1 MSLPTAILCPIDF
14 SPASERALRHAVA
27 LSGLVAAH
35 LTVVTV
41 NDPLLV
47 AAAAASGHADALND
61 QVERALLET
70 LERVPVPESPLLPA
84 LDIVTGEPAEEIL
97 KAAERAGAGLIVM
110 GTRGLGAAG
119 RLMFGSTAERVVRAA
134 RVPVVAVPDVAPD
147 RLAVDQGRAL
157 QSIGHVVASVGLD
170 LTDTIVASAAGE
182 WAATFGTPL
191 TLAHVCPDIS
201 APAWWPFAA
210 PGVES
215 VEDARTRLQSLAR
228 SVPTA
233 ADALLDVRRGSVA
246 EGVAAIVRDRDA
258 GLLVVSR
265 GSGAHRLG
273 ATAYRLM
280 AAADVPTLVVAGA

>member
-47 AAAAASGHADALND
+47 AAAAASGHDEALND

-70 LERVPVPESPLLPA
+70 LERVPAPESPLLPA
-84 LDIVTGEPAEEIL
+84 LDIVTGEPADEIL

-134 RVPVVAVPDVAPD
+134 RVPVLAVPDVAPD

-157 QSIGHVVASVGLD
+157 QSIGHIVASVGLD

-191 TLAHVCPDIS
+191 TLAHVCPDFS
-201 APAWWPFAA
+201 APAWWPFTA

-215 VEDARTRLQSLAR
+215 VDDARTRLQSLAR

-233 ADALLDVRRGSVA
+233 ADALLDVRRGGVA

-280 AAADVPTLVVAGA
+280 TAADVPTLVVAGA

>member
-14 SPASERALRHAVA
+14 SPAAERALRHAIA

-47 AAAAASGHADALND
+47 AAAAASGHGDALND
-61 QVERALLET
+61 QMERALLDT
-70 LERVPVPESPLLPA
+70 LERVPATDSPLLPA
-84 LDIVTGEPAEEIL
+84 LGVTGDPADEIL

-119 RLMFGSTAERVVRAA
+119 RLMFGSTAERVIRDAH
-134 RVPVVAVPDVAPD
+134 VPVLVVPDLAPD
-147 RLAVDQGRAL
+147 RLAVERGTAM

-170 LTDTIVASAAGE
+170 ATDTLVAAAAGE

-191 TLAHVCPDIS
+191 TLAHVTPDVPT
-201 APAWWPFAA
+201 PAWWPFAR
-210 PGVES
+210 PGIES
-215 VEDARTRLQSLAR
+215 VDEARARLQSLAR

-233 ADALLDVRRGSVA
+233 GSALIDVRHGHVA
-246 EGVAAIVRDRDA
+246 EGLSAIVRDRDA

-280 AAADVPTLVVAGA
+280 ASADVPTLVVAGA

>member
-47 AAAAASGHADALND
+47 AAAAASGHDDALND

-70 LERVPVPESPLLPA
+70 LERVPAPESPLLPA
-84 LDIVTGEPAEEIL
+84 LDIVTGEPADEIL

-134 RVPVVAVPDVAPD
+134 RVPVLAVPDVAPD

-157 QSIGHVVASVGLD
+157 QSIGHIVASVGLD

-191 TLAHVCPDIS
+191 TLAHVCPDFS
-201 APAWWPFAA
+201 APAWWPFTA

-215 VEDARTRLQSLAR
+215 VDDARTRLQSLAR

-233 ADALLDVRRGSVA
+233 ADALLDVRRGGVA

-280 AAADVPTLVVAGA
+280 TAADVPTLVVAGA

>member
-47 AAAAASGHADALND
+47 AAAAASGHDEALND

-70 LERVPVPESPLLPA
+70 LERVPAPESPLLPA
-84 LDIVTGEPAEEIL
+84 LDIVTGEPADEIL

-134 RVPVVAVPDVAPD
+134 RVPVLAVPDVAPD

-157 QSIGHVVASVGLD
+157 QSIGHIVASVGLD

-201 APAWWPFAA
+201 APAWWPFTA

-215 VEDARTRLQSLAR
+215 VDDARTRLQSLAR

-233 ADALLDVRRGSVA
+233 ADALLDVRRGGVA

-280 AAADVPTLVVAGA
+280 TAADVPTLVVAGA

>member
-47 AAAAASGHADALND
+47 AAAAASGHDEALND

-70 LERVPVPESPLLPA
+70 LERVPAPESPLLPA
-84 LDIVTGEPAEEIL
+84 LDIVTGEPADEIL

-134 RVPVVAVPDVAPD
+134 RVPVLAVPDVAPD

-191 TLAHVCPDIS
+191 TLAHVCPDFS
-201 APAWWPFAA
+201 APAWWPFTA

-215 VEDARTRLQSLAR
+215 VDDARTRLQSLAR

-233 ADALLDVRRGSVA
+233 ADALLDVRRGGVA

-280 AAADVPTLVVAGA
+280 TAADVPTLVVAGA

>member
-47 AAAAASGHADALND
+47 AAAAASGHADALNE

-70 LERVPVPESPLLPA
+70 LERVPAPESPLLPA

-119 RLMFGSTAERVVRAA
+119 RLMFGSTAERVGRAA
-134 RVPVVAVPDVAPD
+134 RVPVLAVPDVAPD

-280 AAADVPTLVVAGA
+280 TAADVPTLVVAGA

>member
-47 AAAAASGHADALND
+47 AAAAASGHADALNE

-70 LERVPVPESPLLPA
+70 LERVPAPESPLLPA

-134 RVPVVAVPDVAPD
+134 RVPVLAVPDVAPD

-273 ATAYRLM
+273 ATAGRLM
-280 AAADVPTLVVAGA
+280 TAADVPTLVVAGA

>member
-47 AAAAASGHADALND
+47 AAAAASGHADALNE

-70 LERVPVPESPLLPA
+70 LERVPAPESPLLPA
-84 LDIVTGEPAEEIL
+84 LDIVTSEPAEEIL

-134 RVPVVAVPDVAPD
+134 RVPVLAVPDVAPD

-280 AAADVPTLVVAGA
+280 TAADVPTLVVAGA

>member
-14 SPASERALRHAVA
+14 SPAAERALRHAMA

-47 AAAAASGHADALND
+47 AAASASGHEEALND
-61 QVERALLET
+61 QMERALLET
-70 LERVPVPESPLLPA
+70 LERVPAPDSPLLPA
-84 LDIVTGEPAEEIL
+84 LDIVTGDPADEIL
-97 KAAERAGAGLIVM
+97 KAAERAGAGLVVM

-119 RLMFGSTAERVVRAA
+119 RLLFGSTAERVIRDAH
-134 RVPVVAVPDVAPD
+134 VPVLVVPDLAPD
-147 RLAVDQGRAL
+147 RLAVEHGTAM

-170 LTDTIVASAAGE
+170 ATDTLVAAAAGE

-191 TLAHVCPDIS
+191 TLAHVCPDIPT
-201 APAWWPFAA
+201 PAWWPFAR
-210 PGVES
+210 PGAES
-215 VEDARTRLQSLAR
+215 VDEARTRLQSLAR

-233 ADALLDVRRGSVA
+233 GNALIDARRGNVA
-246 EGVAAIVRDRDA
+246 EGLSAIVRDRDA

-280 AAADVPTLVVAGA
+280 ANADVPTLVVAGA

>member
-47 AAAAASGHADALND
+47 AAAAASGHADALNE

-70 LERVPVPESPLLPA
+70 LERVPAPESPLLPA

-134 RVPVVAVPDVAPD
+134 RVPVLAVPDVAPD

-157 QSIGHVVASVGLD
+157 QSIGHVVASIGLD

-191 TLAHVCPDIS
+191 TLAHVCPDTS

-280 AAADVPTLVVAGA
+280 TAADVPTLVVAGA

>member
-47 AAAAASGHADALND
+47 AAAAASGHADALNE

-70 LERVPVPESPLLPA
+70 LERVPAPESPLLPA

-134 RVPVVAVPDVAPD
+134 RVPVLAVPDVAPD

-157 QSIGHVVASVGLD
+157 QSIGHVVASVGL
-170 LTDTIVASAAGE
+170 AGTE
-182 WAATFGTPL
+182 
-191 TLAHVCPDIS
+191 
-201 APAWWPFAA
+201 
-210 PGVES
+210 
-215 VEDARTRLQSLAR
+215 ARTGRF
-228 SVPTA
+228 
-233 ADALLDVRRGSVA
+233 RR
-246 EGVAAIVRDRDA
+246 
-258 GLLVVSR
+258 
-265 GSGAHRLG
+265 
-273 ATAYRLM
+273 
-280 AAADVPTLVVAGA
+280 

>member
-47 AAAAASGHADALND
+47 AAAAASGHADALNE

-70 LERVPVPESPLLPA
+70 LERVPAPESPLLPA

-134 RVPVVAVPDVAPD
+134 RVPVLAVPDVAPD

-191 TLAHVCPDIS
+191 TLAHVCPDVS

-280 AAADVPTLVVAGA
+280 TAADVPTLVVAGA

>member
-47 AAAAASGHADALND
+47 AAAAASGHEDALND

-70 LERVPVPESPLLPA
+70 LERVPAPESPLLPA

-134 RVPVVAVPDVAPD
+134 RVPVLAVPDVAPD

-210 PGVES
+210 PGAES
-215 VEDARTRLQSLAR
+215 VEDARSRLQSLAR

-258 GLLVVSR
+258 GMLVVSR

-273 ATAYRLM
+273 STAYRLM
-280 AAADVPTLVVAGA
+280 TAADVPTLVVAGA